1 MAYMF
6 IEGPARQT
14 ENNEVEISCK
24 ICSQLTQLDSA
35 SVDAVEMVINQLVS
49 PANEIIYE
57 DSCETF
63 QTDDPIKDSALSE
76 HRNL

>member
-1 MAYMF
+1 M
-6 IEGPARQT
+6 
-14 ENNEVEISCK
+14 
-24 ICSQLTQLDSA
+24 
-35 SVDAVEMVINQLVS
+35 DAVEIVINQLVS

-63 QTDDPIKDSALSE
+63 QTDDPIKDSGLSE